1 MELRHL
7 RYFVAIAELG
17 SFTRAAQS
25 LSIAQP
31 PLSKQIRDLEAEIGS
46 PLLVRH
52 VRGVTLTAT
61 GERVLEDARDI
72 LARAD
77 RLRRH
82 AAAPEGP
89 RVLGI
94 GFIPSVSDFFLPR
107 LLPRLRRR
115 FPALVVEL
123 REMLTL
129 EQLTALQRGSIAAA
143 LCRPPIRAKT
153 LRVAAELADP
163 FCLAIP
169 PGHKLAARGD
179 IALQAAAAAEF
190 VAFKRDQARAF
201 FDQTLDF
208 CTEAGFNPVVRCE
221 AGTVFGVMKLVAA
234 GVGVAIVPASAA
246 SAAAPGIT
254 FRRLVRPA
262 RTGALMLVV
271 RKVDRDPAV
280 GALVAAAKTGFAEL
294 AALIRARL
302 AGT

>member
-17 SFTRAAQS
+17 SFTRAAQA

-52 VRGVTLTAT
+52 VRGVTLTTT
-61 GERVLEDARDI
+61 GERVLEDARHI

-82 AAAPEGP
+82 AAAPKGP
-89 RVLGI
+89 SVLGI
-94 GFIPSVSDFFLPR
+94 GFIPSASDFLLPN

-115 FPALVVEL
+115 FPALAVEL

-129 EQLTALQRGSIAAA
+129 EQLTALQTGSIAAA

-153 LRVAAELADP
+153 LKIAAELADP
-163 FCLAIP
+163 FCLAVP
-169 PGHKLAARGD
+169 PGHPLATPGD
-179 IALQAAAAAEF
+179 IALPAAAGAEF
-190 VAFKRDQARAF
+190 VAFTRDQARAF

-208 CTEAGFNPVVRCE
+208 CTAAGFNPVVRCE

-234 GVGVAIVPASAA
+234 GAGVAIVPASAA
-246 SAAAPGIT
+246 SAAAPDIT
-254 FRRLVRPA
+254 FRRLVRPP
-262 RTGALMLVV
+262 RPGALTLVV
-271 RKVDRDPAV
+271 RKIDRDPAV
-280 GALVAAAKTGFAEL
+280 GAVVAATRAVFAEL
-294 AALIRARL
+294 ATLIRTKL
-302 AGT
+302 SGT